1 MNCPVC
7 RQGFTTLAQGGKC
20 PHCGAALAAS
30 TGYLIRIYLVM
41 GALLLST
48 VIYGA
53 VAVVLN
59 NTHREIPNVPAQVP
73 QILLYAALAV
83 IPVMLVTE
91 RALLGRGTPQGVM
104 SGAVIV
110 GAMAESIAIMGLVAF
125 FLGADLRFFA
135 QFLGLSIVC
144 FVYLLVRLPQYVRTI
159 STSEL

>member
-1 MNCPVC
+1 MKCPIC
-7 RQGFTTLAQGGKC
+7 HQGFSKLTESGKC
-20 PHCGAALAAS
+20 PGCGAALAAS
-30 TGYLIRIYLVM
+30 AGYLMRIYVVM

-48 VIYGA
+48 VMYGA
-53 VAVVLN
+53 VAVFLN
-59 NTHREIPNVPAQVP
+59 TMHREAPGVSAQVP
-73 QILLYAALAV
+73 QILLYAALAMV
-83 IPVMLVTE
+83 PVMLVTE
-91 RALLGRGTPQGVM
+91 RALLGRGTAQGVM

-159 STSEL
+159 STSEM